1 MTFLLIAVGVLATGV
16 ALYLLILLLCAAGTT
31 LCRWLDRRTARRK
44 ADAATRVIRRLDL
57 TEQIPVIGHGDD
69 DDAPGGAGRTPDPAR
84 TTGVPPL
91 ATLPSR
97 LVPDSGTVQRGI
109 PTTPRSEA
117 ASASSLG
124 RCASA
129 INGPHGRWIEAALPP
144 YLRQHP

>member
-1 MTFLLIAVGVLATGV
+1 MTFLLIAAGVLATGV
-16 ALYLLILLLCAAGTT
+16 ALYLLILLLCAAGTRV
-31 LCRWLDRRTARRK
+31 CRWLDRRTARRK

-69 DDAPGGAGRTPDPAR
+69 DAPGGAGRTPDPAR

-97 LVPDSGTVQRGI
+97 LAPDSATVHRAV
-109 PTTPRSEA
+109 PATPRSEA
-117 ASASSLG
+117 MSGSSLG

-129 INGPHGRWIEAALPP
+129 VNGPQGRWIEAALPP